1 MLPVTIAA
9 GETTYATRR
18 RPREWRILLF
28 QILEAAKLPNAKPL
42 SGDQNTLIT
51 YQAVDRYARDGSLW
65 FGLKAVTYNSADVFP
80 PEPLLTAKVPSEF
93 AAIVAENSLSEQLN
107 HATSAEHGSDLDS
120 VSECGTM
127 PRKCDSILGGYAN
140 ADEPMLEPSGQAPQT
155 ALEPVPQTPR
165 RRWGFRGW
173 IKSVKNR
180 LITICIQAI

>member
-120 VSECGTM
+120 VRMWHHAEKMRQHT
-127 PRKCDSILGGYAN
+127 
-140 ADEPMLEPSGQAPQT
+140 
-155 ALEPVPQTPR
+155 
-165 RRWGFRGW
+165 GW
-173 IKSVKNR
+173 IRQCRRTYVRTVWSSSPDG
-180 LITICIQAI
+180 A